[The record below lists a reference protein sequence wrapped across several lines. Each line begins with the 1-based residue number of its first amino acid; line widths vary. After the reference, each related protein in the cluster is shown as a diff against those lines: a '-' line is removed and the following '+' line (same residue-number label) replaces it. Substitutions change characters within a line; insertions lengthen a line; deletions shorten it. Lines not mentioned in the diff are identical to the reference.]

1 LVGRAGVRARRYAGA
16 GVHVSARVAGA
27 RDARTRLPA
36 HVGAHVA
43 RVRVALVCARER
55 EHWTRAP
62 DHVAGRVT
70 RTCHVYT

>member
-1 LVGRAGVRARRYAGA
+1 MVGRAGVRARGYAGA

-27 RDARTRLPA
+27 RDARAGECAR
-36 HVGAHVA
+36 VGAHVA

-55 EHWTRAP
+55 EHWRRAP
-62 DHVAGRVT
+62 DHVAGRVM